1 MTYAFC
7 WHKAV
12 TVSVCLH
19 VFLLAAAG
27 YLLSGLTPLPSL
39 NETLVEMEL
48 VSFPSDRSES
58 STLLP
63 QADTQPVQ
71 PAEAVAPS
79 RTVLPAS
86 EPEAVVT
93 ASGLLMTE
101 AESTASLPVDE
112 TGERPT
118 GTGSPASAVDA
129 PATGSSRTGIAAP
142 GILSK
147 VDPTYPPAAR
157 KAGLEGTVL
166 LRIQIQAN
174 GQPGDITVARSSG
187 HNMLDEA
194 AIAAVAK
201 WRFVPAKNRSSG
213 RTVACTTSLPVSF
226 RLNNANH

>member
-1 MTYAFC
+1 MTYAFR

-27 YLLSGLTPLPSL
+27 YLLIGLTSLPPL

-48 VSFPSDRSES
+48 VSFPSDRSET

-63 QADTQPVQ
+63 QANTQPVQ
-71 PAEAVAPS
+71 PAEAVVPS
-79 RTVLPAS
+79 RTVLPAN
-86 EPEAVVT
+86 EPEAVVA
-93 ASGLLMTE
+93 ASDLSMTE
-101 AESTASLPVDE
+101 AESTASLPVDK
-112 TGERPT
+112 TGERPA
-118 GTGSPASAVDA
+118 GTDSTASAVDA
-129 PATGSSRTGIAAP
+129 PATGSSHTGIASP

-147 VDPTYPPAAR
+147 VDPAYPSAAR

-166 LRIQIQAN
+166 LRIQILAT
-174 GQPGDITVARSSG
+174 GQPGDITIARSSG
-187 HNMLDEA
+187 YNMLDEA

-201 WRFVPAKNRSSG
+201 WRFVPAKDRSNG
-213 RTVACTTSLPVSF
+213 RTVACITSLPVLF